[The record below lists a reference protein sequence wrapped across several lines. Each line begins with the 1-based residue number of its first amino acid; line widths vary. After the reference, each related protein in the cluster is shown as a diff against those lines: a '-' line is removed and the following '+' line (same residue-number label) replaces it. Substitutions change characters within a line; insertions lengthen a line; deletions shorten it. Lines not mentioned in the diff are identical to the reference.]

1 MALLPSMALLIT
13 RKLAW
18 HYLQDEEMNDTIF
31 VTPFHCF
38 KFLLFKE
45 HAKSPL
51 GHRWCAWDLNLQPQM
66 VGTDDTTVLCH
77 KGLRSTTVSIA
88 NKICLRFNYLLHI
101 GTT

>member
-51 GHRWCAWDLNLQPQM
+51 GHKL
-66 VGTDDTTVLCH
+66 
-77 KGLRSTTVSIA
+77 KS
-88 NKICLRFNYLLHI
+88 
-101 GTT
+101 